1 MLFLTYILIAFF
13 VIFFSIKCAYY
24 LDIIEAKTNLSGL
37 FLSSTI
43 LASIT
48 SLPELVTSVSAISFL
63 NDPRL
68 VLGNV
73 LGSNIFNLTILASL
87 IIIFFDR
94 FLKSKIDPLHGK
106 SLYLLI
112 IIYSLIFIKM
122 HFNFDIEIMTVDII
136 SILIAVL
143 YFASLK
149 FISINNDDNDNH
161 EIDKNTK
168 KSEDNVKTTIIK
180 FIFSSMEL
188 VISSVAITV
197 ITDKI
202 VIATNIGATM
212 AGALLLGIAT
222 SIPELATSITLCK
235 LGNFNAVFGNMIGS
249 CIFNYIIITIGDILY
264 NQGSIYLIDSQ
275 SYKLTIFGLVSVI
288 LTLIILKTKVKN
300 DNSSISNLTHIL
312 SSIFITSSY
321 LLFLFL

>member
-1 MLFLTYILIAFF
+1 MLFFIYFIIAFF
-13 VIFFSIKCAYY
+13 VIYFSFKCAYY

-37 FLSSTI
+37 FLSSII

-63 NDPRL
+63 DNPGL

-87 IIIFFDR
+87 IIIFFKR
-94 FLKSKIDPLHGK
+94 FLNSKIDPLHDK

-112 IIYSLIFIKM
+112 IIYSLVLAKM
-122 HFNFDIEIMTVDII
+122 HFDFDFVVMSVDIV
-136 SILIAVL
+136 SILIGIFYL
-143 YFASLK
+143 ISLK
-149 FISINNDDNDNH
+149 FISVNSEDDPEDSQDKNINNYNEN
-161 EIDKNTK
+161 IKNI
-168 KSEDNVKTTIIK
+168 IIK
-180 FIFSSMEL
+180 FIFASMGL

-202 VIATNIGATM
+202 VSVTNIGATL

-222 SIPELATSITLCK
+222 SIPELATSIALCK
-235 LGNFNAVFGNMIGS
+235 LGNFNGVFGNMIGS

-264 NQGSIYLIDSQ
+264 NRGSIYIVDNN
-275 SYKLTIFGLVSVI
+275 SYKLTVFGLVTI
-288 LTLIILKTKVKN
+288 LLTLIILKTKVKN
-300 DNSSISNLTHIL
+300 ESSLVSKTIYIL
-312 SSIFITSSY
+312 SSLFIISSY
-321 LLFLFL
+321 FLFLFL